1 MKEISE
7 RVAQGESFLI
17 TKNSEVIF
25 EIKPKIKEESEKLP
39 IVVNKQRIIRILQ
52 LKVQEKMNEVAVLN
66 QHINILLKDENL

>member
-25 EIKPKIKEESEKLP
+25 EIKPKIKEESERLP
-39 IVVNKQRIIRILQ
+39 IIANKQRIIRTLQ
-52 LKVQEKMNEVAVLN
+52 LKVQEKMKEIAILN
-66 QHINILLKDENL
+66 QHINILLNDEEF